1 MLTLTTLGETPPPV
15 LNSET
20 LFVTMDFLVGVL
32 VVSSIVGNIGTM
44 IENMNA
50 ARADYQNKMDSIKQ
64 YMVFRRVTEEIER
77 RVLQWF
83 DYLWSNKAS
92 LEEENIMNMMPGKLK
107 GEIALFVHLD
117 TLKKVKIFQVHPWTT
132 FLWVSLTIDVFSGL

>member
-1 MLTLTTLGETPPPV
+1 M
-15 LNSET
+15 
-20 LFVTMDFLVGVL
+20 L

-64 YMVFRRVTEEIER
+64 YMVFRKVTADIEK

-107 GEIALFVHLD
+107 GEIALFVHLE
-117 TLKKVKIFQVHPWTT
+117 TLKKVRIFQVDKIKTRI
-132 FLWVSLTIDVFSGL
+132 VI

>member
-1 MLTLTTLGETPPPV
+1 M
-15 LNSET
+15 
-20 LFVTMDFLVGVL
+20 

-64 YMVFRRVTEEIER
+64 YMVFRKVTADIEK

-107 GEIALFVHLD
+107 GEIALFVHLE
-117 TLKKVKIFQVHPWTT
+117 TLKKVRIFQVKLTEQKQDNADGVR
-132 FLWVSLTIDVFSGL
+132 LSVWVIHQNVDCRTASPACWRRWC

>member
-1 MLTLTTLGETPPPV
+1 M
-15 LNSET
+15 
-20 LFVTMDFLVGVL
+20 L

-64 YMVFRRVTEEIER
+64 YMVFRKVTADIEK

-107 GEIALFVHLD
+107 GEIALFVHLE
-117 TLKKVKIFQVHPWTT
+117 TLKKVRIFQVKLTEQKQDNSDGVR
-132 FLWVSLTIDVFSGL
+132 LSVWVINQNVDCRTASPAYWRRWC

>member
-1 MLTLTTLGETPPPV
+1 M
-15 LNSET
+15 
-20 LFVTMDFLVGVL
+20 

-64 YMVFRRVTEEIER
+64 YMVFRKVTADIEK

-107 GEIALFVHLD
+107 GEIALFVHLE
-117 TLKKVKIFQVHPWTT
+117 TLKKVRIFQVKLTEQKQDNSDGVR
-132 FLWVSLTIDVFSGL
+132 LSVWVINQNVDCRTASPAYWRRWC

>member
-1 MLTLTTLGETPPPV
+1 
-15 LNSET
+15 
-20 LFVTMDFLVGVL
+20 MDT
-32 VVSSIVGNIGTM
+32 ID
-44 IENMNA
+44 
-50 ARADYQNKMDSIKQ
+50 RADYQNKMDSIKQ
-64 YMVFRRVTEEIER
+64 YMVFRKVTTNIER

-117 TLKKVKIFQVHPWTT
+117 TLKKVRIFQVETEFSSICKLFNSFYNNKP
-132 FLWVSLTIDVFSGL
+132 VSIIIG